1 MQRAIFIL
9 ALLLAACVPAQTP
22 SRTPAPSGTLIPYF
36 TRTPS
41 ATPEQP
47 EGLVLKIETPAPSPT
62 PFIYEV
68 KAGDTFGSIALR
80 YGVTVDQLITANPDV
95 SPNSMSI
102 GAELMI
108 PGRSSTPAASTP
120 TPVPVPVKEIEC
132 YPTADQ
138 GLWCFVLVHNDTDN
152 VIEDLSAQIT
162 LQDADGRMLERFTA
176 LSPLDILPAGAS
188 LPLAA
193 YFPPVIPAGARP
205 QVQLLVAIPLEPDDP
220 RYLPVSL
227 GNTLALIDSSGRS
240 ATVSGSVYLPE
251 DEVPATLIWVAAVA
265 YDPAGR
271 VVGVRRWESDA
282 GIVPGG
288 SLPFSF
294 AVSSVGGKI
303 ERVEFVVEARP

>member
-9 ALLLAACVPAQTP
+9 ALFLAACAPARAP
-22 SRTPAPSGTLIPYF
+22 SRTPAPAGTLIPYF

-41 ATPEQP
+41 ATPAQP
-47 EGLVLKIETPAPSPT
+47 EGLVVKIETPVPSPT
-62 PFIYEV
+62 PFVYEV
-68 KAGDTFGSIALR
+68 EAGDTFGSIALR
-80 YGVTVDQLITANPDV
+80 YGVTVDQLIAANPDV

-102 GAELMI
+102 GTKLMI
-108 PGRSSTPAASTP
+108 PGLSSTPAVSTP
-120 TPVPVPVKEIEC
+120 TPVPVPVKQIEC
-132 YPTADQ
+132 YPTADR
-138 GLWCFVLVHNDTDN
+138 GMWCFVLVHNDTEHM
-152 VIEDLSAQIT
+152 IENLSAQVT
-162 LQDADGRMLERFTA
+162 LQDAEGRALERNTA

-193 YFPPVIPAGARP
+193 YFPPVIPAGARS
-205 QVQLLVAIPLEPDDP
+205 QVQLLSAIPLEPGDP
-220 RYLPVSL
+220 RYLSASL
-227 GNTLALIDSSGRS
+227 DNTLALIDSSGRS
-240 ATVSGSVYLPE
+240 ATVSGTVYLPE
-251 DEVPATLIWVAAVA
+251 DTVPATLVWVVAVA

-294 AVSSVGGKI
+294 ALASVGGKI